1 MTSHSLQTQLYFSKA
16 RPSVPLH
23 YLKEMMGTS
32 NEPLG
37 FAMSGSEPVSSAVAG
52 IITLGFQR
60 MGTPR
65 VFVQ

>member
-1 MTSHSLQTQLYFSKA
+1 
-16 RPSVPLH
+16 
-23 YLKEMMGTS
+23 MGTS

-37 FAMSGSEPVSSAVAG
+37 FAMRGSGPVSSAMVG